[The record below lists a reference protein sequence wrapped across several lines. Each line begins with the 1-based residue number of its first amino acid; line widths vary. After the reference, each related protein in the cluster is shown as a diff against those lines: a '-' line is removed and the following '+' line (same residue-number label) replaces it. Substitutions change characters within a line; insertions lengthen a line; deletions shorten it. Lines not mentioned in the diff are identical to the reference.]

1 MIEALRRRFDRHDWV
16 PVTVGKS
23 GAGVWR
29 LDGDP
34 PLYAKV
40 APRSDHPDAGFD
52 VASEADR
59 LDWLGAQGIP
69 AARVVDTGEKD
80 GVAWLVSTAVPGRT
94 AAEDWAVEDL
104 GAVVDAV
111 ADFTRALH
119 AVPVARCP
127 FDRSLAVTVPHAR
140 YAAEHG
146 LVDLE
151 DLDDERSGWSAAR
164 LVSELGSAL
173 PGVEDLVVCHGDLC
187 LPNVL
192 LDPSTFEVTGLI
204 DVGRLGV
211 ADRYADLALI
221 TRSLRAG
228 DLNPRF
234 GARFAERFLARY
246 GEDPVDAARLE
257 FYRLLDEFF

>member
-1 MIEALRRRFDRHDWV
+1 MIETVRRRFDRHEWV

-29 LDGDP
+29 LDGSP
-34 PLYAKV
+34 PLYAKA
-40 APRSDHPDAGFD
+40 APRSEHPDAGFD
-52 VASEADR
+52 VAGEADR
-59 LDWLGAQGIP
+59 LDWLGAHGIP
-69 AARVVDTGEKD
+69 AAHVVDTGEKD

-94 AAEDWAVEDL
+94 AAEDWASGERE
-104 GAVVDAV
+104 AVVDAV
-111 ADFTRALH
+111 ADFTRVLH
-119 AVPVARCP
+119 ALPVADCP

-140 YAAEHG
+140 YAAENG

-164 LVSELGSAL
+164 LVTELDGAL
-173 PGVEDLVVCHGDLC
+173 PGVEESVVCHGDLC

-228 DLNPRF
+228 DLNPQF
-234 GARFAERFLARY
+234 GARFADRFLARY
-246 GEDPVDAARLE
+246 GEVPVDTTRLD